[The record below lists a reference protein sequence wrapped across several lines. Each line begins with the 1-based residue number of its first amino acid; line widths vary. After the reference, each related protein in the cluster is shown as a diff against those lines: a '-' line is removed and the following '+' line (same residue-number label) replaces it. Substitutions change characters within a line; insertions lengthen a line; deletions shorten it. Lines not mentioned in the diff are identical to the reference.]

1 MLESKTSFSECRNAT
16 LVLLQL
22 PCVGRLLP
30 GDASSTLYGYLQVLV
45 KGISQT
51 GPTFV
56 CEQHNCPTP
65 TRMCTKGQI
74 PHKWVSSHSC
84 FHTKSW
90 SPGMRTRSLA
100 KSQWEYYQLI
110 SLKDPISK
118 HPAIHHQFN
127 CI

>member
-1 MLESKTSFSECRNAT
+1 MLESKTSFSERRNTT

-22 PCVGRLLP
+22 PCVGRHP
-30 GDASSTLYGYLQVLV
+30 VPRTDITSISH
-45 KGISQT
+45 KDISQT

-56 CEQHNCPTP
+56 CEQHNCPMP
-65 TRMCTKGQI
+65 TRMCMKMQI
-74 PHKWVSSHSC
+74 PQEWVSSHSC
-84 FHTKSW
+84 LRTKSW
-90 SPGMRTRSLA
+90 SPDMRARSLA
-100 KSQWEYYQLI
+100 KLQWEYYQLI